1 LSGLPPKQLREK
13 VRTVLETMHG
23 SYNVWSLDIT
33 EVRKSDSNFV
43 VVGNFREG
51 FLGPTVSYEI
61 TMDENGNVIE
71 AKIG

>member
-1 LSGLPPKQLREK
+1 
-13 VRTVLETMHG
+13 MHA
-23 SYNVWSLDIT
+23 

-43 VVGNFREG
+43 VVGNFQEG